1 MRKHKVREL
10 QRMWNTREK
19 GNYYPFKPYQM
30 NVTAAVVTGMNISPT
45 SRVEQIKSSYQK
57 IFLTSKPWAE
67 PATRLS
73 YQQSQ
78 EEKKCADVSS

>member
-1 MRKHKVREL
+1 
-10 QRMWNTREK
+10 MWNTREK

-57 IFLTSKPWAE
+57 IFLTSKP
-67 PATRLS
+67 
-73 YQQSQ
+73 
-78 EEKKCADVSS
+78 